1 MEPLLELYM
10 LLSSTFFPHRSFTAY
25 FNDYSQLSIMAR
37 KITVAAAQ
45 VGAVHKDSQRSE
57 TLSRLIALLEE
68 ASKKGVQVL
77 VYP

>member
-1 MEPLLELYM
+1 
-10 LLSSTFFPHRSFTAY
+10 
-25 FNDYSQLSIMAR
+25 MAR
-37 KITVAAAQ
+37 RITVAAAQ

-68 ASKKGVQVL
+68 AGKKGVQVL